1 MARLTFPI
9 TTDGLCVDVRANLD
23 GATIRSLLAAE
34 RPVPTSIQAIGLLD
48 TGTDM
53 TAIAAPILHQLGV
66 PIFGQAQTQGVN
78 GPITVRVF
86 KVSLF
91 ILDLRLPQLPWL
103 ARPDLL
109 VTELPSALPVDVL
122 IGLDVLLGCRLFLDG
137 PGLRFTLNF

>member
-53 TAIAAPILHQLGV
+53 TAIAD
-66 PIFGQAQTQGVN
+66 VN
-78 GPITVRVF
+78 
-86 KVSLF
+86 
-91 ILDLRLPQLPWL
+91 RLERLTDRL
-103 ARPDLL
+103 
-109 VTELPSALPVDVL
+109 
-122 IGLDVLLGCRLFLDG
+122 LDVTTWQELLDT
-137 PGLRFTLNF
+137 P